1 MKIPLSYTRGME
13 RRAPWFRLVAVVLVV
28 VGLVMVAA
36 PTPAQAWS
44 PQLVLGVASAAGAIA
59 LVTAYLIVANSREK
73 QKTAALEGV
82 YACGA
87 SEAAGPMG
95 CGSPMGREPVA
106 VAGAPDRTPES
117 PMMADGRGVSRSGAV
132 PQDSPMIG
140 DGRSVAQSEV
150 SQSFLP
156 TCPGGRPA
164 GPMGCDGPSSAPTRA
179 AAGSSAPSAAHADLT
194 VAVQH

>member
-1 MKIPLSYTRGME
+1 MKIPLAYTRCME
-13 RRAPWFRLVAVVLVV
+13 RRAPWFQLVAVVLVV
-28 VGLVMVAA
+28 VGLVMLAA
-36 PTPAQAWS
+36 PAPAHAWS
-44 PQLVLGVASAAGAIA
+44 PQLILALASAAGAIA
-59 LVTAYLIVANSREK
+59 LVTGYLIVAHSREK
-73 QKTAALEGV
+73 ERTSALEGV

-117 PMMADGRGVSRSGAV
+117 PMMADGRGVSREAV
-132 PQDSPMIG
+132 PQDSPMIA
-140 DGRSVAQSEV
+140 DGRGVAQSEV

-179 AAGSSAPSAAHADLT
+179 AGGSSASSASHADLT